1 MAARLQVVSTGLPQ
15 GWLDYVRARRVR
27 DLLQHWS
34 DAARQ
39 GGPTLA
45 AFGPRF
51 LDGHV
56 RANRQ
61 EPSSIEDL
69 QQHAHR
75 ALRALKKAVEWSLIE
90 RVPCTIKLR
99 PNPKRSMG
107 FHDFEDYRRL
117 LGRAKRAA
125 LRHISWCCSGAM
137 LACDSGR
144 SLRLNIRLLDLPSPG
159 GTSGARIR

>member
-1 MAARLQVVSTGLPQ
+1 MWTGQVKAARLQDVISNEQVQRLKLTM
-15 GWLDYVRARRVR
+15 
-27 DLLQHWS
+27 
-34 DAARQ
+34 
-39 GGPTLA
+39 
-45 AFGPRF
+45 
-51 LDGHV
+51 
-56 RANRQ
+56 
-61 EPSSIEDL
+61 
-69 QQHAHR
+69 AHR
-75 ALRALKKAVEWSLIE
+75 ASKTCNNTLTALSVLLKKAVEWSLIE
-90 RVPCTIKLR
+90 RACTIKLR

-117 LGRAKRAA
+117 LGRAKRAV